1 MAAHD
6 TPPRIDPV
14 DPDDATPAQAEL
26 LDQLRVDAGS
36 NLFHTYANH
45 PKLMKAWMRF
55 GGRLLLRSAFD
66 PRTRELIILR
76 AAVVC
81 GSHYEWG
88 QHVGI
93 ARDAGLD
100 DDEIRRI
107 AAGPDDP
114 AWDAADADLLR
125 AVDELAT
132 DHALSDATWAILEQR
147 FDTEQLVELPI
158 LVGHY
163 AMLAGL
169 MGALRIA
176 PEAGLP
182 RLGET
187 EASDG

>member
-1 MAAHD
+1 SCSLGLLGFGDAARNRGRTVRRRAWQDRPMAAHD

-100 DDEIRRI
+100 
-107 AAGPDDP
+107 
-114 AWDAADADLLR
+114 
-125 AVDELAT
+125 
-132 DHALSDATWAILEQR
+132 
-147 FDTEQLVELPI
+147 
-158 LVGHY
+158 
-163 AMLAGL
+163 
-169 MGALRIA
+169 
-176 PEAGLP
+176 
-182 RLGET
+182 
-187 EASDG
+187 